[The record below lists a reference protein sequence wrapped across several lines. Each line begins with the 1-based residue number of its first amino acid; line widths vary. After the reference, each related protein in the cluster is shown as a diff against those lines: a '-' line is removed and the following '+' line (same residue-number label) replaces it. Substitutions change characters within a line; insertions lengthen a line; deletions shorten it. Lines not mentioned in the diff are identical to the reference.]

1 MPKQIYGHNAPVV
14 RRQSSSSTEE
24 LAGYLTLAPARTA
37 AAERTRLA
45 AAELAVADV
54 LLEVDDAMRAAAA
67 PSLIE
72 YAVASKP
79 AALPAWR
86 AVVGECLDDLLGDHS
101 DDDALALVHALRR
114 RGVVKA
120 QPPPPPP
127 LAVGAAVWA
136 VLDEDA
142 EWHEATVEAVG
153 DGLSRATRDVT
164 VRFSE
169 WAKAQRTPR
178 AQVVAVAAAVEDD
191 DESCAAGRGE
201 CDLCGRDYLPLTF
214 HHLVPKETHPRWL
227 GKALPPGLE
236 GVDGA
241 APTRDFFNSHGAS
254 LCRPCHS
261 TVHGLAPNAL
271 LATTFNTIEK
281 LRQDPCLAGW
291 AAFAGRLKS
300 R

>member
-1 MPKQIYGHNAPVV
+1 M
-14 RRQSSSSTEE
+14 
-24 LAGYLTLAPARTA
+24 
-37 AAERTRLA
+37 
-45 AAELAVADV
+45 
-54 LLEVDDAMRAAAA
+54 
-67 PSLIE
+67 
-72 YAVASKP
+72 
-79 AALPAWR
+79 
-86 AVVGECLDDLLGDHS
+86 
-101 DDDALALVHALRR
+101 
-114 RGVVKA
+114 
-120 QPPPPPP
+120 
-127 LAVGAAVWA
+127 AVWA
-136 VLDEDA
+136 VLDEDS

-214 HHLVPKETHPRWL
+214 HHLVPKETHPRWV

-241 APTRDFFNSHGAS
+241 APTRDFFHSHGAS